1 MQNLLSKKE
10 INQFQKDGAVFIK
23 GKFDKSWIEKLR
35 NGIDIDI
42 NNPSPRFVN
51 HTKDSNLPG
60 YYEDFWTWNLYP
72 DFKDFVFNSPTSKM
86 ASELL
91 GASRINLV
99 MDNWFYREAG
109 SKSSAPFHH
118 DITYFDFE
126 GSMCVLWLPLEHVSK
141 EEGLAWI
148 KGSHLWNK
156 LFVRTRFNDGHLV
169 DGKTGVVNG
178 KKYETTPDILKNKDD
193 YEFLQWDF
201 ELGDCVFFDMRTL
214 HGNLNEVTPKNN
226 IHRDRKSVV

>member
-72 DFKDFVFNSPTSKM
+72 DFKTLYLILLHRKWPLNSWVLQ
-86 ASELL
+86 EL
-91 GASRINLV
+91 I
-99 MDNWFYREAG
+99 W
-109 SKSSAPFHH
+109 
-118 DITYFDFE
+118 
-126 GSMCVLWLPLEHVSK
+126 
-141 EEGLAWI
+141 
-148 KGSHLWNK
+148 
-156 LFVRTRFNDGHLV
+156 
-169 DGKTGVVNG
+169 
-178 KKYETTPDILKNKDD
+178 
-193 YEFLQWDF
+193 
-201 ELGDCVFFDMRTL
+201 
-214 HGNLNEVTPKNN
+214 
-226 IHRDRKSVV
+226 

>member
-51 HTKDSNLPG
+51 HTKDSDLPG

-126 GSMCVLWLPLEHVSK
+126 GPMCVLWLPL
-141 EEGLAWI
+141 
-148 KGSHLWNK
+148 
-156 LFVRTRFNDGHLV
+156 
-169 DGKTGVVNG
+169 
-178 KKYETTPDILKNKDD
+178 
-193 YEFLQWDF
+193 
-201 ELGDCVFFDMRTL
+201 
-214 HGNLNEVTPKNN
+214 
-226 IHRDRKSVV
+226 